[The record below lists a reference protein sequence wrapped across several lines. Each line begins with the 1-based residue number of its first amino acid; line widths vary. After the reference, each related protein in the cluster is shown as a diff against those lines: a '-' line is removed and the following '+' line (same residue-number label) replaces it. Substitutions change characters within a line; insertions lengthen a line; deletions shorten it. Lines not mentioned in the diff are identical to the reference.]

1 MEKYYRIAN
10 LTVAMDSF
18 GRTLEQAAPYLT
30 APGEADIR
38 IESYWEE
45 LKHAH
50 PQLSDEDCEY
60 LCSGSSFYRQ
70 LLAFGGM
77 MLHASAVVVDD
88 RAYLFSAPSGT
99 GKSTHTKLWLELFG
113 DRAYLLNDDKPA
125 LRLED
130 GQWYAYGTPWS
141 GKFDLNRNARV
152 KLGGI
157 CFLRRAEE
165 NEIIPLTG
173 AKAAYHLYDQTVRP
187 PITDLVEKLL
197 ELMDALVTRVPM
209 WSMGCN
215 QEREAARMAYE
226 VMSGEHLRRN

>member
-1 MEKYYRIAN
+1 MEKYYKIAN

-18 GRTLEQAAPYLT
+18 GRTMEQAEPYLT
-30 APGEADIR
+30 APAEADIQ
-38 IESYWEE
+38 IESRWEE
-45 LKHAH
+45 LKQLH
-50 PQLSDEDCEY
+50 PQVSDEDCEY
-60 LCSGSSFYRQ
+60 LCTGSSFYRQ
-70 LLAFGGM
+70 LLAFDGM

-141 GKFDLNRNARV
+141 GKDALNRNARV

-157 CFLRRAEE
+157 CVLRRAEE
-165 NEIIPLTG
+165 NEIAPLTG
-173 AKAAYHLYDQTVRP
+173 AKAVYHLYDQTVRP
-187 PITDLVEKLL
+187 PAASLTEKIL
-197 ELMDALVTRVPM
+197 ELMDALVTRVPI

-215 QEREAARMAYE
+215 REPEAAQMAYKA
-226 VMSGEHLRRN
+226 MSREC